1 MITKRKL
8 GRGKVRVTFSMPALD
23 DVTQLS
29 LVGDFNDW
37 SSIGTPLKL
46 GADGQ
51 WSAALSL
58 EEGRDYQFRYLANGL
73 EWHNDWAADAY
84 LPNEYGTDNSVVSL
98 KDMPAAPKKNGRSK
112 KLI

>member
-8 GRGKVRVTFSMPALD
+8 GRGKVRVTFSMPPLD
-23 DVTQLS
+23 DVTQLC

-37 SSIGTPLKL
+37 DSTRTPLKL

-51 WSAALSL
+51 WSTALSL
-58 EEGRDYQFRYLANGL
+58 DEGRDYQFRYLANGL
-73 EWHNDWAADAY
+73 EWHNDWAADSY
-84 LPNEYGTDNSVVSL
+84 QPNEHGSDNSVVSL
-98 KDMPAAPKKNGRSK
+98 TSLLPAPKKNGRAK